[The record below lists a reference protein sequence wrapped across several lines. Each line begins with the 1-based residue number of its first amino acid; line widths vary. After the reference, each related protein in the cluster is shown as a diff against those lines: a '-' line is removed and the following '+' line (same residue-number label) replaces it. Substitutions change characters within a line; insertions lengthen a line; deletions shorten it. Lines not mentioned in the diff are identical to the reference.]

1 MEEEKNILPS
11 SGTIET
17 KELRTL
23 VCCIGRKENQY
34 IREFV
39 EYHKAAGF
47 TNICLFDNN
56 YDGEDDFREAI
67 GDYIDSG
74 YVILKD
80 YRNRKVCQNDAYN
93 ECYQEFKD
101 QYDWIAFFDCDEF
114 ITFGSSAITSVS
126 MALSDERFKDYDMI
140 HINWLMFEDS
150 GLIQNDG
157 RPVMLRF
164 QKIVQPLDFKRAYDN
179 VPENFHIKSIVRGGL
194 DGVLFNGP
202 HTPSGIKKC
211 CNALGN
217 EVDGEKWLQPFDY
230 SYLFLRHYSDKTIE
244 EYIDKITRGFPD
256 QILTSDKYDYLLKT
270 RFFKSNK
277 PTREKLAIIKE
288 RLGLDLFDYYH
299 IVEDPDKFDKGDDV
313 EKRKDVQ
320 LFMLCFNPTDY
331 GFVNNEV
338 MTPLQCG
345 AAVNDKDVCKLKDNT
360 GDNISQLNPYYV
372 ENTGLYWIWK
382 NVKDAKYKG
391 QTQYRRRFTEIDETT
406 DFDKLFSDYD
416 IICCKPYNF
425 PENAK
430 KFIPANT
437 IEAGYG
443 YSHCIDDLKTLER
456 IVKEVHPDY
465 ASDWDKY
472 IKKGENLYY
481 SNGFILPSEEYDK
494 YCEFLFDLLE
504 RFMKRIGVETYEDLV
519 LHIGRNL
526 GAGRYIRY
534 DDPFKLKWHEV
545 KWQAEICG
553 FLSERILT
561 LYIQHNFP
569 RDRRYEIE
577 YTKME
582 DMPL

>member
-1 MEEEKNILPS
+1 MEEEK
-11 SGTIET
+11 

-23 VCCIGRKENQY
+23 ACCIGRKENQY

-39 EYHKAAGF
+39 EYNKMLGF

-56 YDGEDDFREAI
+56 YDGEDDFHDVI
-67 GDYIDSG
+67 GDYIDEG

-80 YRNRKVCQNDAYN
+80 YRNKQVCQVEAYN
-93 ECYQEFKD
+93 ECYETYKND
-101 QYDWIAFFDCDEF
+101 YDWIAFIDCDEF
-114 ITFGSSAITSVS
+114 ITFGSSALTSLS
-126 MALSDERFKDYDMI
+126 MALSDERYNGFDMI
-140 HINWLMFEDS
+140 HINWLMFGDND
-150 GLIQNDG
+150 LVHNDG
-157 RPVMLRF
+157 RPVMMRF
-164 QKIVQPLDFKRAYDN
+164 NKIVEPIDFMRAYEN
-179 VPENFHIKSIVRGGL
+179 IPENFHVKSIIRGGL
-194 DGVLFNGP
+194 EGVNFKNPHSPDG
-202 HTPSGIKKC
+202 IIKC
-211 CNALGN
+211 CDSVGK
-217 EVDGEKWLQPFDY
+217 EVPADKFLMPYNYTQ
-230 SYLFLRHYSDKTIE
+230 LFIRHYSDKTIE

-256 QILTSDKYDYLLKT
+256 QVLTSDKFDYLLKT

-277 PTREKLAIIKE
+277 PTREKLALVKE
-288 RLGLDLFDYYH
+288 RLGIDLFDYYH
-299 IVEDPDKFDKGDDV
+299 IVENPNAMDKGDNV

-331 GFVNNEV
+331 GFVNNEI

-345 AAVNDKDVCKLKDNT
+345 AAVNNKDVCKLKDNT
-360 GDNISQLNPYYV
+360 GENISYLNQYYV

-391 QTQYRRRFTEIDETT
+391 QTQYRRRFAEIDENT
-406 DFDKLFSDYD
+406 DFDKIFSEYD

-437 IEAGYG
+437 IEAGFG

-465 ASDWDKY
+465 AADWDKY
-472 IKKGENLYY
+472 IKKGVDLYY
-481 SNGFILPSEEYDK
+481 SNGFILPAEEYDK

-504 RFMKRIGVETYEDLV
+504 RFMKRIGVETYEDLI

-526 GAGRYIRY
+526 GSGRYIRY
-534 DDPFKLKWHEV
+534 DDPFKLKWREV

-569 RDRRYEIE
+569 KRYEIP
-577 YTKME
+577 YTTME
-582 DMPL
+582 NIPL

>member
-1 MEEEKNILPS
+1 MEEEK
-11 SGTIET
+11 
-17 KELRTL
+17 KEIRTL
-23 VCCIGRKENQY
+23 LCCIGRKENQY

-39 EYHKAAGF
+39 EYNKMAGF

-56 YDGEDDFREAI
+56 YDGEDDFKEVI
-67 GDYIDSG
+67 GDYIDDG

-80 YRNRKVCQNDAYN
+80 YRNRQVCQVDAYN
-93 ECYQEFKD
+93 ECYQEYKD

-114 ITFGSSAITSVS
+114 ITFGSSAITSIGQ
-126 MALSDERFKDYDMI
+126 ALSDERYKDYDMV
-140 HINWLMFEDS
+140 HINWLMFNDAD
-150 GLIQNDG
+150 LVHNDG
-157 RPVMLRF
+157 RPVMMRF
-164 QKIVQPLDFKRAYDN
+164 NKIVEPIDFMRAYEN
-179 VPENFHIKSIVRGGL
+179 VPENFHVKSIVRGGL
-194 DGVLFNGP
+194 DNVSFKNP
-202 HTPSGIKKC
+202 HTPEGLNDRC
-211 CNALGN
+211 CNPVGQK
-217 EVDGEKWLQPFDY
+217 VDGDKWLQPYNY
-230 SYLFLRHYSDKTIE
+230 SHLFLRHYSDKTID
-244 EYIDKITRGFPD
+244 EYVDKIKRGFPD
-256 QILTSDKYDYLLKT
+256 QVLKPEMFDYLLKT

-277 PTREKLAIIKE
+277 PTREKLTIVKE
-288 RLGLDLFDYYH
+288 RLGLDLFEYYH
-299 IVEDPDKFDKGDDV
+299 IVEDPNKYDKGDDV

-345 AAVNDKDVCKLKDNT
+345 AAVNDKDVCRLKDNT
-360 GDNISQLNPYYV
+360 GDNISNLNPYYV

-391 QTQYRRRFTEIDETT
+391 QTQYRRRFSEIDENT
-406 DFDKLFSDYD
+406 DFDKIFSEYD

-437 IEAGYG
+437 VEAGFG
-443 YSHCIDDLKTLER
+443 YSHCIDDLKILER

-465 ASDWDKY
+465 AADWDKY
-472 IKKGENLYY
+472 IKKGTDLYY
-481 SNGFILPSEEYDK
+481 SNGFILPAEEYDK

-504 RFMKRIGVETYEDLV
+504 RFMKRIGVTTYEDLI

-534 DDPFKLKWHEV
+534 DDPFKLSWREV
-545 KWQAEICG
+545 KWQSEICG

-569 RDRRYEIE
+569 KRYEIE

>member
-1 MEEEKNILPS
+1 MDKKKTEEKREI
-11 SGTIET
+11 
-17 KELRTL
+17 RTL
-23 VCCIGRKENQY
+23 LCCIGRKENQY

-39 EYHKAAGF
+39 EYHKMAGF

-56 YDGEDDFREAI
+56 YDGEDDFKDVI

-80 YRNRKVCQNDAYN
+80 YRNKQVCQVDAYN
-93 ECYQEFKD
+93 ECYNEYKD

-114 ITFGSSAITSVS
+114 VTFGSSAITSIG
-126 MALSDERFKDYDMI
+126 MALSDERFNGYDMV
-140 HINWLMFEDS
+140 HINWLMFNDND
-150 GLIQNDG
+150 LVNNDG
-157 RPVMLRF
+157 RPVMMRF
-164 QKIVQPLDFKRAYDN
+164 QKIVEPIDFKRAYEN

-194 DGVLFNGP
+194 DSVVFKNP
-202 HTPSGIKKC
+202 HTPEGIKKC
-211 CNALGN
+211 CNPQGT
-217 EVDGEKWLQPFDY
+217 EVEGDKWLQPYDY
-230 SYLFLRHYSDKTIE
+230 THLFLRHYSDKTIE
-244 EYIDKITRGFPD
+244 EYIDKLLRGFPD
-256 QILTSDKYDYLLKT
+256 QILGSEKFDYLLKT

-277 PTREKLAIIKE
+277 PTREKLAMIKE

-299 IVEDPDKFDKGDDV
+299 IVEDPNKYDKGDDA
-313 EKRKDVQ
+313 
-320 LFMLCFNPTDY
+320 DY
-331 GFVNNEV
+331 SDMSHVD
-338 MTPLQCG
+338 L

-360 GDNISQLNPYYV
+360 GDNISNLNPYYV

-391 QTQYRRRFTEIDETT
+391 QTQYRRRFVEIDENT
-406 DFDKLFSDYD
+406 DFDKIFSEYD

-437 IEAGYG
+437 IEAGFG

-465 ASDWDKY
+465 AADWDKY

-481 SNGFILPSEEYDK
+481 SNGFILPAEEYDK

-504 RFMKRIGVETYEDLV
+504 RFMKRIGVETYEDLI

-534 DDPFKLKWHEV
+534 DDPFKLKWNEV

-561 LYIQHNFP
+561 LYIQHNFQK
-569 RDRRYEIE
+569 RYEIE

>member
-1 MEEEKNILPS
+1 MEEEVK
-11 SGTIET
+11 
-17 KELRTL
+17 KEIRTL
-23 VCCIGRKENQY
+23 LCCIGRKENQY

-39 EYHKAAGF
+39 EYNKVAGF

-56 YDGEDDFREAI
+56 YDGEDDFKDVL

-80 YRNRKVCQNDAYN
+80 YRNKQVCQNDAYN
-93 ECYQEFKD
+93 ECYQTYKND
-101 QYDWIAFFDCDEF
+101 YDWIAFFDCDEF
-114 ITFGSSAITSVS
+114 VTFGNSGITSIG
-126 MALSDERFKDYDMI
+126 MALSDERFNGYDMI
-140 HINWLMFEDS
+140 HINWLMYNDNE
-150 GLIQNDG
+150 LLHNDG

-164 QKIVQPLDFKRAYDN
+164 QKVVEPIDFRRAFPN
-179 VPENFHIKSIVRGGL
+179 IPENFHIKSIVRGGL
-194 DGVLFNGP
+194 EGVVFDNP
-202 HTPSGIKKC
+202 HTPNGIESC
-211 CNALGN
+211 CDSTGNKVDSNA
-217 EVDGEKWLQPFDY
+217 KLQPYNYTF
-230 SYLFLRHYSDKTIE
+230 LFLRHYSDKTID

-256 QILTSDKYDYLLKT
+256 QVLKPELFEYLIKE

-277 PTREKLAIIKE
+277 PTREKLAIVKE
-288 RLGLDLFDYYH
+288 RLEIDLFDHYH
-299 IVEDPDKFDKGDDV
+299 IVEDPNKYDKGDDV
-313 EKRKDVQ
+313 VKRKDVQ
-320 LFMLCFNPTDY
+320 LFMLCFNPKDY

-345 AAVNDKDVCKLKDNT
+345 AAVNNVDTCKLKDNT
-360 GDNISQLNPYYV
+360 GDNISHLNQYYV

-391 QTQYRRRFTEIDETT
+391 QTQYRRRFIEIDENT
-406 DFDKLFSDYD
+406 DFEKIFSEYD

-437 IEAGYG
+437 IEAGFG

-481 SNGFILPSEEYDK
+481 SNGFILPAEEYDK

-504 RFMKRIGVETYEDLV
+504 RFMRRIGVETYEDLI

-534 DDPFKLKWHEV
+534 DDPFKLSWREV
-545 KWQAEICG
+545 RWQAEICG

-569 RDRRYEIE
+569 KRYEIE

-582 DMPL
+582 NIPL